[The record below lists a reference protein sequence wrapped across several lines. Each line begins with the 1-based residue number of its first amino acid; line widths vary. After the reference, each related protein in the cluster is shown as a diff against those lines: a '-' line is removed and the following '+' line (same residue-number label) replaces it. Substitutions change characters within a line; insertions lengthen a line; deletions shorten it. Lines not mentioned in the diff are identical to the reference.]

1 MVLVT
6 NIGVPSPS
14 PPPVASESIN
24 KNPLEAVDDPKGER
38 APTGIRLASVS
49 NLHWA
54 VEPVLGSIAT
64 VPGEV
69 HGDVPVI
76 VVPLA

>member
-1 MVLVT
+1 MT

-14 PPPVASESIN
+14 PPPVASESMN
-24 KNPLEAVDDPKGER
+24 KNPLDTVADPKGER
-38 APTGIRLASVS
+38 APTGIRLPSVS
-49 NLHWA
+49 NLQSA

-64 VPGEV
+64 VPGAV

-76 VVPLA
+76 AVPLT